1 MGLKVFKVNALPET
15 LVANA
20 MYMIPNGATDVKLY
34 LTNNTGT
41 VARVLTALAD
51 FTSYS
56 LPIGTGTGAIDLS
69 VNQIYKVSLTA
80 AGQKTISFTN
90 APTEAMTIVIEAVG
104 NVGTIV
110 FPAGVVNV
118 TGVTNT
124 LGSVKTLFVLFWDTE
139 KYYIINV
146 AKIDA

>member
-1 MGLKVFKVNALPET
+1 
-15 LVANA
+15 
-20 MYMIPNGATDVKLY
+20 LY